1 MRKNETLSARRFWEE
16 GEVDHHQIER
26 LSLFVVEAI
35 KETLY
40 ETGLAQ
46 DFWKGEDEEDVR
58 PLYTFEV
65 HLNLEFFKETISTI
79 KAQ

>member
-1 MRKNETLSARRFWEE
+1 MHEGFEDE

-26 LSLFVVEAI
+26 LSLYEVEAI
-35 KETLY
+35 EATLY

-46 DFWKGEDEEDVR
+46 DFWKGKDEEDVR

-65 HLNLEFFKETISTI
+65 HLNLEFFDETISTI
-79 KAQ
+79 QAQ